1 MSHVYR
7 YASYHADGW
16 VIEMLRDYGRTIV
29 PKDIII
35 GLKGNDDRIQAL
47 IEYALGEPVE
57 LIHFG
62 KHLVVEREI

>member
-16 VIEMLRDYGRTIV
+16 VIEMLRHYGRTIV

-35 GLKGNDDRIQAL
+35 GLDNNEDRIQAL
-47 IEYALGEPVE
+47 IEYALGDRVN
-57 LIHFG
+57 LIRFG